1 MPYTTKKGTGKDKGK
16 TCVHK
21 KSSKKKVGC
30 TSGPIEK
37 YLTALRMAE
46 SDDMDWMKGP
56 PSFRFGEISR
66 DLRNYFSKGDKV
78 YLTGILSLSEGRDD
92 KVLHLN
98 HEPAI
103 IEYIREDVGVLDLT
117 LGENITSLP
126 IWVSEMG
133 SSYLDLG
140 VFKEDDDMMITV
152 PYKNINESDDL
163 DWIRDTP
170 SNQKVRPWNGNIGY
184 PDADKTSPTYGKV
197 YLYTDD
203 EGVTREIKVGGL
215 TSKHRTKNYKGEWFG
230 SDGEVSFYDASIMS
244 SDIESKNYD
253 PEYPDPFEGK
263 YRITMSRQE
272 YNDNA
277 RKGKLIL
284 TPNNNSTSSINES
297 EEDFDWA
304 SGFTWYKEMLD
315 DMLSD
320 CKTLKLANFN
330 IRQNKPYMSAGGPSI
345 MFLSRCKEW
354 WDYFGGIPLTTSGR
368 GPAEWFTKDNYD
380 DGEYGVIWNP
390 GWGRKK
396 ITPQLE
402 DLEHDYT
409 SAITTK
415 WGDGIEKQLNG
426 IHNGE
431 SWFVVDEDNRPVYDL
446 IPEPAKGYAKI
457 YEEEFFGDKLNESDD
472 FGWAKEI
479 PGTKEYGQRYRYF
492 EIIACYD
499 VYGAEECDD
508 EYSHYIRIPSDEV
521 DEIWDIPDGD
531 FDYLAGPGDEAEG
544 VIMYAIKN
552 RLIPPGELNEI
563 VMFQGV
569 REIEK
574 DGYEWESVNESK
586 DFDWVKDIEPNWG
599 TYYEA
604 IMRDIEGLP
613 KNLEDVTSEMLLPI
627 WMKIHTI
634 NRQILTRDKQDI
646 DGNVDKLF
654 ENMGRIEWM
663 FERMMKLVDGETLL
677 MYMVPHDYYKSKRL
691 SIISHI
697 KGMLSQL
704 ELLGESKDFDWIK
717 DIEAKGFEKNKS
729 YVVDVRHLK
738 PYIPTS
744 VSPTSEE
751 YTKLTRTDVLD
762 KLKRLGYN
770 VDEISIDDADYLYIE
785 PNDEAGYWDDS
796 VWVNQTHWV
805 DYDMEHNTPDLTYDG
820 KYEIMDI
827 DDLMFLLDNNM
838 VNESTDFDWVKGTG
852 LGKVDLRDCK
862 PGDIL
867 VTRSGKTAEYV
878 GPSDGY
884 YDHEIKFEK
893 NSYGTRTHDGY
904 VFRKNRRDDDDDIIK
919 VLGENKKSITEAAGI
934 SFEARKWGEIIYNE
948 IMDNPNEKKRLIID
962 GYDHPEAFDGF
973 PIDYVVIDFYD
984 RLTGYGQEHSGYD
997 KDGNYVVL
1005 LYIQPKLV
1013 QGQGGYDLRSVLNH
1027 EMKHAWEDYNRLSKG
1042 LPSVEQTKES
1052 QELYNRDFI
1061 LMLSDQNIRGPIKE
1075 ILKYYYYLSD
1085 LEKSAYL
1092 ENVYD
1097 QNKVYERVLRDIAG
1111 KDFNEFKDRFD
1122 LDINWHLMNTAY
1134 DIPFLKKFKSP
1145 IDFIDYSAEELR
1157 SKALKMIKKVN
1168 KMKYIHK
1175 K

>member
-368 GPAEWFTKDNYD
+368 GPAEWFTEDNYD

-492 EIIACYD
+492 EIIACYGVD
-499 VYGAEECDD
+499 YETEECDD

-677 MYMVPHDYYKSKRL
+677 MYNNGQMISSIGLEPQEYYNSKKL
-691 SIISHI
+691 TMISYI
-697 KGMLSQL
+697 KGMTQQL
-704 ELLGESKDFDWIK
+704 ELLGESNDF
-717 DIEAKGFEKNKS
+717 E
-729 YVVDVRHLK
+729 
-738 PYIPTS
+738 
-744 VSPTSEE
+744 
-751 YTKLTRTDVLD
+751 
-762 KLKRLGYN
+762 
-770 VDEISIDDADYLYIE
+770 
-785 PNDEAGYWDDS
+785 
-796 VWVNQTHWV
+796 
-805 DYDMEHNTPDLTYDG
+805 
-820 KYEIMDI
+820 
-827 DDLMFLLDNNM
+827 
-838 VNESTDFDWVKGTG
+838 WVKNI
-852 LGKVDLRDCK
+852 K
-862 PGDIL
+862 P
-867 VTRSGKTAEYV
+867 
-878 GPSDGY
+878 
-884 YDHEIKFEK
+884 
-893 NSYGTRTHDGY
+893 
-904 VFRKNRRDDDDDIIK
+904 NRRDSK
-919 VLGENKKSITEAAGI
+919 
-934 SFEARKWGEIIYNE
+934 YY
-948 IMDNPNEKKRLIID
+948 IID
-962 GYDHPEAFDGF
+962 E
-973 PIDYVVIDFYD
+973 
-984 RLTGYGQEHSGYD
+984 RSSNTL
-997 KDGNYVVL
+997 KDG
-1005 LYIQPKLV
+1005 
-1013 QGQGGYDLRSVLNH
+1013 
-1027 EMKHAWEDYNRLSKG
+1027 EW
-1042 LPSVEQTKES
+1042 
-1052 QELYNRDFI
+1052 FI
-1061 LMLSDQNIRGPIKE
+1061 IE
-1075 ILKYYYYLSD
+1075 ILDRDNHSVKWRSYAWNVEDVFSWRPGWEVKISSPQEFTQLLGLGTSPTYWYPHDGD
-1085 LEKSAYL
+1085 LNDLPK
-1092 ENVYD
+1092 NH
-1097 QNKVYERVLRDIAG
+1097 
-1111 KDFNEFKDRFD
+1111 DFGIITQMNESNEFKDLGWISKISSDDYEPNNGDHIEIVNKGEENLFKNWLSPTIWMDYKMGKITNSNGNIEGVVQNNFPVQNQKDNFVVLIKGTKNEYIFLPKRYKINQIKEKGRNPEWYG
-1122 LDINWHLMNTAY
+1122 LDIAYKPIKLGSELKEDSSDSTDWDWAKKIEPKYTKIAPNIYQYGSGSLPRIKVVFKRVEDGEIKTNVIEFDDYEFLDSEEYMNRHFILMGVDDEDNDWLVDGIAYLIGGGEYEWDVNWDSIENN
-1134 DIPFLKKFKSP
+1134 S
-1145 IDFIDYSAEELR
+1145 
-1157 SKALKMIKKVN
+1157 
-1168 KMKYIHK
+1168 
-1175 K
+1175 